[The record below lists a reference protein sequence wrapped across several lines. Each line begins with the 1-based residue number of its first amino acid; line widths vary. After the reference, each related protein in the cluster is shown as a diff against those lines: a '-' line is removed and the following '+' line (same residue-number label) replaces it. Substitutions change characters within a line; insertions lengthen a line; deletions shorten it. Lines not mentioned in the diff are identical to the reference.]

1 MSRLILCQFST
12 LRTGRCTML
21 LGLLGLLAC
30 VPLGGC
36 GSDGPGRHALY
47 GKISGAEEK
56 KGSITFVP
64 LGEPPR
70 PSATT
75 AIADGRYEFGSDTG
89 PCSGPHRVL
98 VRLDEAPGQA
108 AAPSEQP
115 EAGSD
120 KILQIDRQQRR
131 VTFQPPSFVEKTV
144 EVEVPEDGPW
154 ELDIHLP

>member
-1 MSRLILCQFST
+1 
-12 LRTGRCTML
+12 ML

-47 GKISGAEEK
+47 GKISGAEDK

-75 AIADGRYEFGSDTG
+75 AITDGRYEFGSDTG
-89 PCSGPHRVL
+89 PCSGSHRVL
-98 VRLDEAPGQA
+98 VRFDELQPRATA
-108 AAPSEQP
+108 QP
-115 EAGSD
+115 EEPAAGSD
-120 KILQIDRQQRR
+120 KILQIDRRQRR

-154 ELDIHLP
+154 ELDIQLP